1 MRSAFDR
8 FMDEVELTLL
18 CWNWLGAVSADGYG
32 CFEASRDHVVRA
44 HRFAYEQFV
53 GPIREGHVLDHLC
66 RNRLCVNP
74 EHLEPVTQAE
84 NVRRGFAAR
93 KTEAA

>member
-1 MRSAFDR
+1 MCGAITSA
-8 FMDEVELTLL
+8 
-18 CWNWLGAVSADGYG
+18 GYG
-32 CFEASRDHVVRA
+32 CFKPSRDHVVRA

-53 GPIREGHVLDHLC
+53 GPIPDGLVLDHLC

-84 NVRRGFAAR
+84 NVRRGVAAR
-93 KTEAA
+93 REAAV